1 MSNQQ
6 KSVIIRNKQII
17 KSKLLTNVTPI
28 LQEKDINA
36 SVKHEDSISIL
47 MTVYDWFSM
56 LMIVTINPISMQNIF
71 QQITLYTK
79 PSFKSQ
85 REH

>member
-47 MTVYDWFSM
+47 MTVYD
-56 LMIVTINPISMQNIF
+56 
-71 QQITLYTK
+71 
-79 PSFKSQ
+79 
-85 REH
+85 

>member
-1 MSNQQ
+1 
-6 KSVIIRNKQII
+6 
-17 KSKLLTNVTPI
+17 
-28 LQEKDINA
+28 
-36 SVKHEDSISIL
+36 
-47 MTVYDWFSM
+47 M

-85 REH
+85 REHQLKLVSVSWPVRINPIEDKTHYQLVG